1 MPKLCTPACRHL
13 RSIRYG
19 FDGKPITAAGFDKR
33 DKMATCAK
41 NPKLRIVLSGQPV
54 CQMEVD

>member
-19 FDGKPITAAGFDKR
+19 FDGKPITAAGYDKR
-33 DKMATCAK
+33 DKMATCALD
-41 NPKLRIVLSGQPV
+41 PKARILLSGLPV
-54 CQMEVD
+54 CFMEVD